1 MIPTLVVLRSK
12 KWFALLIGTLVSIP
26 VVAEIENIDKNAS
39 PLEVSVGVTS
49 NDSLNPLITDN
60 TKAYG
65 YVVNAKGS
73 LVAINESTW
82 WQFDYQG
89 SYEDYQLSDESLG
102 FDESQDFYTYNV
114 RILSRTYVHE
124 SLTVDIQGGHQQ
136 ERQKYG
142 EGITRFQEGVLS
154 ADTLTQNFVES
165 TVVYGKDP
173 KNTAVSV
180 TLRWQEDQYDD
191 VNDYAQL
198 FEVSQLGLVV
208 EGRYALS
215 GATRF
220 LARFSARQD
229 DYVDLTRVDNDVYRA
244 LIGIDWTISGTSSL
258 NFLVGGFQ
266 QNSAGDN
273 DRDGFSW
280 DIRYQYT
287 PTDKSVLIL
296 SSNRISALSEVEF
309 SSESVDEMYA
319 VNWQYTVNDIWDF
332 VLRLNWLDKELEDLG
347 VTRNIDQFDFEFD
360 LGFSLSRYQKIH
372 IGALRRDVSSSDNS
386 VDYTQNEVNIRWSYA
401 F

>member
-1 MIPTLVVLRSK
+1 MIPSLVVLRSK
-12 KWFALLIGTLVSIP
+12 KWFGLLTSLIVSIP

-39 PLEVSVGVTS
+39 PLEISAGIIG
-49 NDSLNPLITDN
+49 NDSLNPLISDS

-65 YVVNAKGS
+65 YALNAKGT

-82 WQFDYQG
+82 WQIDYQG
-89 SYEDYQLSDESLG
+89 SYEDYQLRDESLA
-102 FDESQDFYTYNV
+102 FDESQDFYAYNV

-124 SLTVDIQGGHQQ
+124 SLTVDIQGGHEQ

-173 KNTAVSV
+173 KNTSVSV

-191 VNDYAQL
+191 VNDYARL
-198 FEVSQLGLVV
+198 FEFSQLGLVI

-220 LARFSARQD
+220 LARFSARRD
-229 DYVDLTRVDNDVYRA
+229 DYVDLTRVDSDVYRA

-266 QNSAGDN
+266 QHSADDN

-287 PTDKSVLIL
+287 PTDKSVLTL
-296 SSNRISALSEVEF
+296 SSKRISALSEVEF
-309 SSESVDEMYA
+309 SSDSVDEIYA
-319 VNWQYTVNDIWDF
+319 VDWQYVVNDIWDF
-332 VLRLNWLDKELEDLG
+332 GLRLNWLDKELENLG
-347 VTRNIDQFDFEFD
+347 VTRYIDQFDFEFD
-360 LGFSLSRYQKIH
+360 LGLSLSRYQKIH